1 MGETAKNN
9 WVANGRMD
17 PILGAA
23 ALDVDD
29 AVRIAPLLLDV
40 SN

>member
-1 MGETAKNN
+1 
-9 WVANGRMD
+9 MD
-17 PILGAA
+17 EGIQSLVGAQA
-23 ALDVDD
+23 AGLDVDVDD

>member
-1 MGETAKNN
+1 
-9 WVANGRMD
+9 MD
-17 PILGAA
+17 EWIQSLVGAA
-23 ALDVDD
+23 GLDVDVDVDD